1 VKRLGA
7 GLGWL
12 VALGVGAWALTL
24 LFVVAVVALWPE
36 DRPAPAPG
44 DAIICL
50 GAGLSHYDPQLAGPA
65 SERRALTCGAL
76 YAEGT
81 APVVIFSGIGSE
93 ERAVADAMADRAIA
107 AGLPADVALR
117 EPNSRSTIQNAAFS
131 LDMLSDPDRVIV
143 VSDPFHL
150 PRAWLIFKAMGVD
163 EIALYAAAPI
173 EDYVPHRRDKTMW
186 SWTLRESLAI
196 WLNAG
201 RAAAY
206 VVGGLFGVDHDTRIA
221 WFN

>member
-1 VKRLGA
+1 MGA
-7 GLGWL
+7 AFGRL
-12 VALGVGAWALTL
+12 VALGVGLWAATL
-24 LFVVAVVALWPE
+24 LFVMAVVAFWPE
-36 DRPAPAPG
+36 GRPAPAPG

-50 GAGLSHYDPQLAGPA
+50 GAGLSHYDHQLPGPA

-76 YAEGT
+76 HAAGV
-81 APVVIFSGIGSE
+81 APVVVFSGIGSA

-117 EPNSRSTIQNAAFS
+117 EPDSRSTIQNAAFS
-131 LDMLSDPDRVIV
+131 LDMLAGPDRVIV
-143 VSDPFHL
+143 VSDAFHL

-163 EIALYAAAPI
+163 EVALYAAAPVPG
-173 EDYVPHRRDKTMW
+173 YVPHPDDKPMW

-206 VVGGLFGVDHDTRIA
+206 VVGGLVGVDHDTRIA
-221 WFN
+221 WFK